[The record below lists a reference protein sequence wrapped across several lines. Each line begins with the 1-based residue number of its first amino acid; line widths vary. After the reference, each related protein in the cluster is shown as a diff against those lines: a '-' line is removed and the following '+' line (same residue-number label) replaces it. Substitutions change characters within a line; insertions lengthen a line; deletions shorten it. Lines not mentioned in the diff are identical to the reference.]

1 MRFNS
6 KDKAII
12 RINYY
17 LFMDDTHIFMFHQL
31 TDYAKGRVTVNP
43 NKANWLT
50 LIK

>member
-1 MRFNS
+1 MKFTS

-17 LFMDDTHIFMFHQL
+17 LYLDDTYIFMFDQL
-31 TDYAKGRVTVNP
+31 TDYAKGRVTINP
-43 NKANWLT
+43 NKINWLT